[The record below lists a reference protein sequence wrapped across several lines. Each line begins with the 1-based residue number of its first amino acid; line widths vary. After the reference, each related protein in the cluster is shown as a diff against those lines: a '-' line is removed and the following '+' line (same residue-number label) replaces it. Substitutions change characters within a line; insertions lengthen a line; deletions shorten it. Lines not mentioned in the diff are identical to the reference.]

1 MFNKM
6 MEMNILFL
14 VISRFREIEV
24 QIAKNHSEITFNIFR
39 KLRATRIFRNIFISL
54 VIILQVAGISMVFVG
69 NNTVAD
75 NYINRKRYA
84 PKTTWTIY
92 GSYLVCIS
100 ICLMLVGYLCSFII
114 QYRSLARL
122 IKFLTPNSY
131 L

>member
-39 KLRATRIFRNIFISL
+39 KLRATRIFRNIFIFL
-54 VIILQVAGISMVFVG
+54 VIILQVAGIAMVFVG
-69 NNTVAD
+69 NNAVAD
-75 NYINRKRYA
+75 NYINLKLYA
-84 PKTTWTIY
+84 PKTIWITY

-100 ICLMLVGYLCSFII
+100 IFLMLMGYLVSFII
-114 QYRSLARL
+114 QYRSVARL
-122 IKFLTPNSY
+122 IKFLTPNIY
-131 L
+131 H